1 MTSRRLASDS
11 SDPSGVLYLQ
21 RRAVLSHGSQHSYL
35 RKLHRGRGQEC
46 MLVVPAMGRLG
57 QGHLEFKACLNY
69 MVRLYIIKA
78 KPE

>member
-11 SDPSGVLYLQ
+11 SNPSGVLYLQ
-21 RRAVLSHGSQHSYL
+21 RRAVLSHGSSYL

-46 MLVVPAMGRLG
+46 MLVIPAMGRLG

-69 MVRLYIIKA
+69 MVRLYIMNA

>member
-1 MTSRRLASDS
+1 
-11 SDPSGVLYLQ
+11 
-21 RRAVLSHGSQHSYL
+21 
-35 RKLHRGRGQEC
+35 